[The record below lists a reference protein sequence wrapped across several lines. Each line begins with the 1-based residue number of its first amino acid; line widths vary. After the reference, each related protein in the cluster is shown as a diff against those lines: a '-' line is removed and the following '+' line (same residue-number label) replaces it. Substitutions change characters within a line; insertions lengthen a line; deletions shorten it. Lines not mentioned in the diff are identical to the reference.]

1 MPSGLGLG
9 GGSVS
14 IGTERPTAPPEAS
27 FALVIDFEKCAPN
40 PGRVFQ
46 AADAMIRALEQLDR
60 TLCAAADS
68 HITPIMLLEDIEAG
82 SIKAWLGNQ
91 LNRIEDEALKTLDW
105 KPLIGR
111 YLVRAKYAVI
121 RWSNKDGG
129 DGSLIGL
136 ARELQTI
143 GQEADIRHL
152 PDYQPPSLQ
161 DLSQAAK
168 RIDEAKG
175 ILGPNDKMHLD
186 SADEGTVEFNL
197 SVRWTPEELD
207 DLAVKETTKFENMPM
222 TLIVK
227 RPDYLGKSKWDF
239 RFGKKPISARI
250 DDTEWL
256 KAFQD
261 RQKDVRP
268 GDALRCLV
276 TIEHKY
282 GYDNELI
289 VEDHIITKVA
299 VLCSTRH
306 HRQTTYDSAQGP
318 HTTPRGAQPRTGGR

>member
-1 MPSGLGLG
+1 MPSGLGQG
-9 GGSVS
+9 GGVVS
-14 IGTERPTAPPEAS
+14 IGTERPSAPPDAA
-27 FALVIDFEKCAPN
+27 FALIIDFEKGAPN

-46 AADAMIRALEQLDR
+46 AADAMIRALQQLDQ

-91 LNRIEDEALKTLDW
+91 LNRVDDEALKTLDW

-121 RWSNKDGG
+121 RWSNKQGPDGG
-129 DGSLIGL
+129 LMGL
-136 ARELQTI
+136 ARELRTI

-161 DLSQAAK
+161 ELSQATM
-168 RIDEAKG
+168 RIDEAKAL
-175 ILGPNDKMHLD
+175 LGPRDKMLLD
-186 SADEGTVEFNL
+186 SPEEGRLEFNL
-197 SVRWTPEELD
+197 AVRWNPEELEE
-207 DLAVKETTKFENMPM
+207 LAIKETTKFEKMPM

-227 RPDYLGKSKWDF
+227 RPDYLGRSKWDF

-250 DDTEWL
+250 DDEDWL

-289 VEDHIITKVA
+289 AEEYVVTKVEGISENQ
-299 VLCSTRH
+299 L
-306 HRQTTYDSAQGP
+306 RQNGLNLGKKEP
-318 HTTPRGAQPRTGGR
+318 